1 MSGPA
6 GEKFH
11 KDSIISHRCDSHK
24 SRKGISQIHPGIQTV
39 KHRLRG
45 TDAEIKYRI
54 FTSKIDKILL
64 AKTERGVC
72 SIIIGADEDILF
84 RSLQK
89 EFPYATLT
97 KSAGLQLEINSIN
110 HYLNG
115 GLLDMP
121 VDIYGTEFQVTVWTA
136 ISAIPYGET
145 KSYSELAEEIGM
157 PTAYRAVANACGA
170 NPVPLIIPC
179 HRVVGKNG
187 NLGGYGPGVN
197 KKKFLLELEK
207 KNKYSNTGN

>member
-1 MSGPA
+1 MSGAA

-11 KDSIISHRCDSHK
+11 KDTIITHRCDSYK
-24 SRKGISQIHPGIQTV
+24 SLTETSQIQSGIRTV
-39 KHRLRG
+39 KYG
-45 TDAEIKYRI
+45 GDGKGVEIKYRI
-54 FTSKIDKILL
+54 FASKIDKILL
-64 AKTERGVC
+64 AKTDRGVC
-72 SIIIGADEDILF
+72 SIIIGADEELLYG
-84 RSLQK
+84 SLQK
-89 EFPYATLT
+89 QFPHATLT
-97 KSAGLQLEINSIN
+97 ESAGMQPEIDSIN
-110 HYLNG
+110 HYLDG

-121 VDIYGTEFQVTVWTA
+121 VDICGTEFQVKVWTA
-136 ISAIPYGET
+136 INAIPYGET

-187 NLGGYGPGVN
+187 SLGGYGPGID

-207 KNKYSNTGN
+207 KNKDSNKGN